1 MKKIMTLI
9 ITMMMSFVLVSCFK
23 GETSLEKKSL
33 IGKQFKLET
42 DNITKVYEETIRY
55 DANDKIEFDLD
66 VKEGTAII
74 GLYSED
80 NTEVYSGNLTKGD
93 MEFVVNIIEEGNYK
107 LNIDLKN
114 ATVDFEIELK
124 D

>member
-9 ITMMMSFVLVSCFK
+9 ITMMMSVLLVSCFK

-33 IGKQFKLET
+33 IEKQFKLET